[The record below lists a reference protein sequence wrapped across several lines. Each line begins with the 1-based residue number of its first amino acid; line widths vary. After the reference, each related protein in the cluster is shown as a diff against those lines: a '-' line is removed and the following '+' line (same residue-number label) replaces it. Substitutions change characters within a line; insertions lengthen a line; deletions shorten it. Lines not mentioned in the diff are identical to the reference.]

1 MNKYLLAAL
10 AIIIIASVAAL
21 LILAQNTALHNSG
34 NISGFTFANTSY
46 KFTYVATTPQEWQ
59 KGLMNY
65 SVTNTT
71 FELFVFPKVSI
82 YPFWMYDTYYPL
94 DIIWINGSRVTYVAH
109 AIPCSWYSPGQTD
122 CMVYNNYTSA
132 HYANYVIEA
141 HGGFANSTGLR
152 TGSIVSIS

>member
-1 MNKYLLAAL
+1 MNKYIVAAL
-10 AIIIIASVAAL
+10 AVIILASTAAL
-21 LILAQNTALHNSG
+21 IITSQGPALQNTPNA
-34 NISGFTFANTSY
+34 SGFTFANTTY

-65 SVTNTT
+65 SVTNST

-109 AIPCSWYSPGQTD
+109 AIPCSWYSPGQRD
-122 CMVYNNYTSA
+122 CMVYNNYTDG

-141 HGGFANSTGLR
+141 HGGFANMTGLHI
-152 TGSIVSIS
+152 GSIIRIS